1 MEFPLPGV
9 LNQSFPATEKEVVRK
24 AAEETEN
31 CFLLYS
37 RGLRRYVLTLLP
49 DPGDAAEVVQ
59 EAFYRLFAHLRQGRR
74 VDNYRAW
81 LSATCQN
88 LAMDEWRRR
97 SRMAPLECGESG
109 GVDFQPDI
117 ETRILDRERIERLQA
132 TIQVLP
138 ELARRCVELRM
149 KGLRLREIAEQL
161 GVSVSTVSAELVRSA
176 SRLRRIE
183 SASR

>member
-1 MEFPLPGV
+1 MPPPGV
-9 LNQSFPATEKEVVRK
+9 LNHLLPSSKDEGARK
-24 AAEETEN
+24 ADQETED

-37 RGLRRYVLTLLP
+37 CGVRRYVMTLLP

-59 EAFYRLFAHLRQGRR
+59 EAFYRLFAHLREGRR

-81 LSATCQN
+81 LAATCRN

-97 SRMAPLECGESG
+97 RRMAPLETGESAG
-109 GVDFQPDI
+109 MDYRPDI
-117 ETRILDRERIERLQA
+117 ETQILDRERIERLRA
-132 TIQVLP
+132 MIELLP
-138 ELARRCVELRM
+138 DLARRCVELRM
-149 KGLRLREIAEQL
+149 KGLRLKEIAARL
-161 GVSVSTVSAELVRSA
+161 NVSLSTVAGELVRSA